1 MGESGAR
8 RAGLTT
14 SGWAELHHGIDP
26 EHVPFLRGWLRLVWA
41 IARPLKGVPPLA
53 FTVAGAGLAVTA
65 VFTGAWAAV
74 ALVLA
79 AVLCDALDGAV
90 ALASGRVSAF
100 GAVADKAADR
110 IADTAFALV
119 IWRCGAPL
127 WLALSAAGSSL
138 LLEGVR
144 ELRGGAARAVI
155 SVCERP
161 SRVICTLLACASAS
175 WGSWAPTTC
184 AAVWVGLGVVAVG
197 QVARARG

>member
-14 SGWAELHHGIDP
+14 TGWAQLHHGIDP
-26 EHVPFLRGWLRLVWA
+26 GTVPFLRSWLRLVWA
-41 IARPLKGVPPLA
+41 IARPLKGVPPVA
-53 FTVAGAGLAVTA
+53 FTVGGAVLAVAA
-65 VFTGAWAAV
+65 VFTGRWPAL

-100 GAVADKAADR
+100 GSLADKTADR

-127 WLALSAAGSSL
+127 WIALGAATISL
-138 LLEGVR
+138 VLEGTR
-144 ELRGGAARAVI
+144 ELRRGRALAVI

-161 SRVICTLLACASAS
+161 SRVICTVLACVSAP
-175 WGSWAPTTC
+175 WGAWAPTTC
-184 AAVWVGLGVVAVG
+184 AAVWIALGVVALG
-197 QVARARG
+197 QVATA